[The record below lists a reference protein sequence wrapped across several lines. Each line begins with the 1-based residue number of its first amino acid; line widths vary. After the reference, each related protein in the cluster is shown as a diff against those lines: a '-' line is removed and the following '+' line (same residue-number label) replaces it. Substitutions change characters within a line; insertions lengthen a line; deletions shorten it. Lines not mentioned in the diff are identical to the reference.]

1 MRILA
6 INVEIGHGHPNY
18 LDYVLQALKQID
30 HHIEIKYWD
39 ILTQEKGFTKLF
51 WQISKNLYSI
61 GAKGG
66 ITTELYNRLRD
77 STRSYNLSLCNA
89 PSSGFSSILVSHPLL
104 DRSIGSVWYIHGE
117 IAAPKESVLKN
128 IAKIIVPTTYTANKF
143 IAQGI
148 KPEQILITG
157 LLLSLDLVANAKE
170 NYLKRVSRLK
180 SERPLT
186 IGFFISGAYPPPHI
200 KKVIDGIISVTKEN
214 YRVIAFLGTDLVKAR
229 NFLSDLNRLSSQR
242 GKSSASILFVS
253 CNNRSDYQKRV
264 NRLLP
269 LLDVFVA
276 PSHEHTSWAL
286 GLGLPIFV
294 LFPMIGNYA
303 KENFRFAHK
312 QGVALPIPT
321 RQDAQ
326 NLGITFRELR
336 SAGMLLK
343 MAENGFG
350 RFSINGALGTAQ
362 LILRGTDV

>member
-1 MRILA
+1 M
-6 INVEIGHGHPNY
+6 
-18 LDYVLQALKQID
+18 
-30 HHIEIKYWD
+30 
-39 ILTQEKGFTKLF
+39 
-51 WQISKNLYSI
+51 
-61 GAKGG
+61 
-66 ITTELYNRLRD
+66 
-77 STRSYNLSLCNA
+77 
-89 PSSGFSSILVSHPLL
+89 
-104 DRSIGSVWYIHGE
+104 
-117 IAAPKESVLKN
+117 
-128 IAKIIVPTTYTANKF
+128 
-143 IAQGI
+143 
-148 KPEQILITG
+148 
-157 LLLSLDLVANAKE
+157 
-170 NYLKRVSRLK
+170 
-180 SERPLT
+180 
-186 IGFFISGAYPPPHI
+186 
-200 KKVIDGIISVTKEN
+200 TKEN

-303 KENFRFAHK
+303 KDNFRF
-312 QGVALPIPT
+312 PINKVLLFQYQHDRMPK
-321 RQDAQ
+321 

-350 RFSINGALGTAQ
+350 RFSINGALEQPANT
-362 LILRGTDV
+362 